1 MQNVYICQVSQGSNR
16 RATYQSHLWG
26 YTYQDHHRGCR
37 CTQYC
42 DLQMTAV
49 RWPAGYGRTVR
60 QSQMDHS
67 HCLCLARTMGMK
79 DHHDPAP
86 SPESLRLPLPSL
98 WLLLTQSS
106 HLKRGSPCTSEMLT
120 KKGLEKMGVGRER
133 KLWKIGRQVRKDP
146 RVTAAS
152 EVLRNGSSG
161 QNGCRWDQQ
170 PYAIVVL
177 IAFLSVFYLQML
189 PKQLEIHV
197 CLFFNETSHWF
208 IQYLLNPFCIPF
220 GCWEYKS
227 EQDQ

>member
-1 MQNVYICQVSQGSNR
+1 MQSIAQVPGWLSQLIGSDLAWKELKQSQDEWTNAECVHLPGVQGSNR

-49 RWPAGYGRTVR
+49 RWLAGYGRTVR

-86 SPESLRLPLPSL
+86 SPESLCLPLPSL
-98 WLLLTQSS
+98 WPLLTQSS
-106 HLKRGSPCTSEMLT
+106 QLKRGSPCTSDMLT

-133 KLWKIGRQVRKDP
+133 KLWEIGRQEGRDP

-152 EVLRNGSSG
+152 
-161 QNGCRWDQQ
+161 
-170 PYAIVVL
+170 A
-177 IAFLSVFYLQML
+177 
-189 PKQLEIHV
+189 
-197 CLFFNETSHWF
+197 
-208 IQYLLNPFCIPF
+208 
-220 GCWEYKS
+220 
-227 EQDQ
+227 